1 MVAGRKD
8 GERDSWESGM
18 DTYTLLYLRW
28 ITNED
33 LLYSTWNSAE
43 SYEAGREGSWGRPG
57 VCVCMAET
65 FRCSPETATI
75 LFVSRLYPI
84 GNKR

>member
-18 DTYTLLYLRW
+18 DTYTLLYLRR

-33 LLYSTWNSAE
+33 LLYSTWNSA
-43 SYEAGREGSWGRPG
+43 
-57 VCVCMAET
+57 
-65 FRCSPETATI
+65 
-75 LFVSRLYPI
+75 
-84 GNKR
+84 